1 MTGYLLD
8 TNVLSELTRD
18 VPHPRVVNFLSEQ
31 PNLWLSSILI
41 HELEYGLHLLPP
53 GHRRELLTAV
63 LADIVSAYGG
73 RILSLDKAAASW
85 AARLQAQARQAGR
98 NVDVGDALIA
108 GIAWANELTIATRNV
123 SDFQDLGV
131 TVTNPWEST

>member
-41 HELEYGLHLLPP
+41 YELEYGLHLLPP
-53 GHRRELLTAV
+53 GRRRELPTAV
-63 LADIVSAYGG
+63 LANVMSA
-73 RILSLDKAAASW
+73 
-85 AARLQAQARQAGR
+85 
-98 NVDVGDALIA
+98 
-108 GIAWANELTIATRNV
+108 
-123 SDFQDLGV
+123 
-131 TVTNPWEST
+131 

>member
-8 TNVLSELTRD
+8 TNVISELTRD
-18 VPHPRVVNFLSEQ
+18 VPHTRVVVFLNKQ

-53 GHRRELLTAV
+53 GRRRELLAAI

-73 RILSLDKAAASW
+73 RILPLDEAAASW
-85 AARLQAQARQAGR
+85 AAQLRAQARQAGR

-108 GIAWANELTIATRNV
+108 GIARANELTIATRNV
-123 SDFQDLGV
+123 SDFQGLDVG
-131 TVTNPWEST
+131 VTNPSGQ